1 MRPRL
6 RGRAFTVR
14 FADDALLCFAEEAD
28 ARRVL
33 DVLPKRFANYGLT
46 LHPTKTR
53 LVHFAPPHRRGAVS
67 TFTFLG
73 FTHYWGRSRRGYRVI
88 QRKTAKERF
97 RRALLRIKLWCRRFR
112 HLPVCEQR
120 THLERK
126 LRGHYAYY
134 GNHRQ
139 YPVAA
144 TLLLRVERLWLKWLR
159 RRSQRG
165 RFNWEHASRLL
176 ARYPLPPARIVH
188 SYLKRVAKPLSE
200 EPDAQIAH
208 VRI

>member
-1 MRPRL
+1 
-6 RGRAFTVR
+6 
-14 FADDALLCFAEEAD
+14 
-28 ARRVL
+28 
-33 DVLPKRFANYGLT
+33 
-46 LHPTKTR
+46 
-53 LVHFAPPHRRGAVS
+53 VHFAPPNRIGTDSVPV

-73 FTHYWGRSRRGYRVI
+73 FTHYWGRSRRGYWVI
-88 QRKTAKERF
+88 QRKTAKDRL

-112 HLPVCEQR
+112 HLPVREQR
-120 THLERK
+120 AHLERK

-134 GNHRQ
+134 GITGNIRSLQ
-139 YPVAA
+139 CFCF
-144 TLLLRVERLWLKWLR
+144 RVERLWLKWLR

-165 RFNWEHASRLL
+165 RFNWDYASRLL

-188 SYLKRVAKPLSE
+188 SYLRHAANPLSE